1 MNGGIVGRR
10 YAKALIN
17 LAGSDKKLDKIG
29 QELEDVAEIFKESA
43 AVRDV
48 MLEPKLSKAKKVDF
62 IGEITKKMSC
72 DDLVNKY
79 CRYLTSRNRFD
90 IISDISSAYNKLASE
105 KLGTATAEVVV
116 AHKMSQK
123 EQVSLEQQLSDY
135 VNKKVTLSVK
145 IDESILGGAI
155 TSIESLVL
163 DGSIR
168 NRLNL
173 IRETISKG
181 N

>member
-17 LAGSDKKLDKIG
+17 LAGSDNKLDKVG
-29 QELEDVAEIFKESA
+29 QELEEVAEVFKEST
-43 AVRDV
+43 AVHNV
-48 MLEPKLSKAKKVDF
+48 MLEPKLSKSKKVDF
-62 IGEITKKMSC
+62 IDAITKKMNC
-72 DDLVNKY
+72 GDLVNKY
-79 CRYLTSRNRFD
+79 CRYLTVRNRFD
-90 IISDISSAYNKLASE
+90 IIADISSAYNRLASE

-116 AHKMSQK
+116 AYEMSQK
-123 EQVSLEQQLSDY
+123 EITGLEKQLSDY
-135 VNKKVTLSVK
+135 TDKKVTLSVK
-145 IDESILGGAI
+145 VDESILGGAI